1 MKIEQLV
8 KKDLVNNIKDLE
20 SIIRSTTKNII
31 IFVDVSVIEF
41 TLYNILEESLLASGK
56 RLSAAQNLDL
66 KNLDN
71 KKIQI
76 KYFTND
82 INKIELN
89 IYKDEESKFFNN
101 TILLKIYPD
110 YFMEYKKNEYIKF
123 QLRVSE
129 LKYVGDKIIEF
140 NRFEQAP
147 LMSLNAMASDSAL
160 NSNRNL
166 IIINTKNIFMNFVQE
181 IERSFGT
188 ESTIIKSIEDIE
200 NNNNEDLFI
209 LYSKKVDEIKLY
221 YEFYNNINLYFIDI
235 LTDKNKELYTVL
247 LSKLHLDKNEV
258 EK

>member
-56 RLSAAQNLDL
+56 KLSGTQNLDL

-76 KYFTND
+76 KYFTDD

-89 IYKDEESKFFNN
+89 INKDEESEFFNN

-110 YFMEYKKNEYIKF
+110 YLVEQEKNEYMKF

-140 NRFEQAP
+140 NRFEQES
-147 LMSLNAMASDSAL
+147 LISLNAMASDSAL

-200 NNNNEDLFI
+200 NNNEDLFI